1 MWRFLQT
8 ALHQNSELKKV
19 GLTFTVKFQSMSIL
33 VIRCNRQQETGSLP
47 KYTLQKQKWTINFDN
62 SFEAKTNFNFNK
74 LASNATQKD

>member
-33 VIRCNRQQETGSLP
+33 VIRCNRRQETGSLP
-47 KYTLQKQKWTINFDN
+47 KQNWTIVFDN
-62 SFEAKTNFNFNK
+62 SFDAKTNFNF
-74 LASNATQKD
+74 LH